1 MSTVA
6 VFLADGFEEVEALA
20 VVDLCRR
27 AGLDTPMV
35 SVMGGKE
42 VTGSHGI
49 QVLADMLIGEL
60 DFDSID
66 MIMLPG
72 GLKGTEGLEN
82 CSLLTDKIKEFDA
95 NGKLLSAICAAPTI
109 LAHKGLLK
117 GRNACC
123 YPSMEEHLVKAEAVV
138 RQEPVEVSG
147 HITTSRGMGTAM
159 ELGLAIVER
168 FQGREAA
175 DELARTVVYKRI

>member
-27 AGLDTPMV
+27 AGLDTPMI
-35 SVMGGKE
+35 SVMGVKE
-42 VTGSHGI
+42 VNGSHGI
-49 QVLADMLIGEL
+49 KVLADKLIEEL
-60 DFDSID
+60 DFDDVD

-72 GLKGTEGLEN
+72 GLKGTQELEN
-82 CSLLTDKIKEFDA
+82 CSLLTEKIKEFDA
-95 NGKLLSAICAAPTI
+95 NGRWISAICAAPTVF
-109 LAHKGLLK
+109 AHMGLLK
-117 GRNACC
+117 GRNSCC
-123 YPSMEEHLVKAEAVV
+123 YPSMEEHLVKADAVV
-138 RQEPVEVSG
+138 SQEPVEVSD

>member
-27 AGLDTPMV
+27 AGLNTPMI
-35 SVMGGKE
+35 SIMGDKE

-49 QVLADMLIGEL
+49 KVLADMLLEEL
-60 DFDSID
+60 DFDGVD
-66 MIMLPG
+66 MLMLPG
-72 GLKGTEGLEN
+72 GLKGTQRLEN
-82 CSLLTDKIKEFDA
+82 CSLLTEKIKEFDA
-95 NGKLLSAICAAPTI
+95 DGKLISAICAAPTVF
-109 LAHKGLLK
+109 AHLGLLK
-117 GRNACC
+117 DRESCC
-123 YPSMEEHLVKAEAVV
+123 YPSMEEHLVKGEAVV
-138 RQEPVEVSG
+138 SQEAVEVSD

-175 DELARTVVYKRI
+175 NELARTVVYKRI

>member
-27 AGLDTPMV
+27 AGIHTPMV
-35 SVMGGKE
+35 SIMKGRE

-49 QVLADMLIGEL
+49 LVLADMLIEEL
-60 DFDSID
+60 DFDHVD

-72 GLKGTEGLEN
+72 GLKGTQGLEN
-82 CSLLTDKIKEFDA
+82 CSALTDKIKEFNA
-95 NGKLLSAICAAPTI
+95 KGRMISAICAAPTV
-109 LAHKGLLK
+109 LAHMGLLK
-117 GRNACC
+117 DRNSCC

-138 RQEPVEVSG
+138 SQKPVEVSG

-159 ELGLAIVER
+159 ELGLSIVER

-175 DELARTVVYKRI
+175 DELARTVVYKRM